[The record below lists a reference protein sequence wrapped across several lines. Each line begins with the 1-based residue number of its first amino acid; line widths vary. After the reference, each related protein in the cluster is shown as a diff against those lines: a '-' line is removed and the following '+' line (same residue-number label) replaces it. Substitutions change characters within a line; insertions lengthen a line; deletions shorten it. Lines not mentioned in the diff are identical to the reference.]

1 MSHLGDRITALVDQK
16 LDPASREQVLCH
28 LVDCA
33 DCRAEADL
41 ERGVRRALS
50 LLGYDQRPPP
60 SLEARLL
67 AVGEPDDVWPTP
79 PDRRSPLAPSAF
91 GWPAAASAGRPP
103 TRPPYRAAPQRSR
116 RRFVFA
122 GSLSLGAAT
131 AAMAFVVGGQ
141 PAGPA
146 LSPPVDSYTV
156 EHAAVTG
163 TVPLTDPVTGAVA
176 VSKVPVRP

>member
-28 LVDCA
+28 LVACA
-33 DCRAEADL
+33 ECRAEVDL

-50 LLGYDQRPPP
+50 LLGYDQTPPP

-67 AVGEPDDVWPTP
+67 AVGEPGDVWPAP
-79 PDRRSPLAPSAF
+79 PGRRSPLAPSPFA
-91 GWPAAASAGRPP
+91 WPAAESVLPV
-103 TRPPYRAAPQRSR
+103 TRTPYRAAPQRSR
-116 RRFVFA
+116 KRFVFA

-146 LSPPVDSYTV
+146 LSPPVDSYRV

-163 TVPLTDPVTGAVA
+163 TVPLTDPVSGAVA